1 MSSLTKRI
9 TFFLILLPI
18 VHFVEAKEAQKTPD
32 LILTAQAE
40 RLLRAI
46 KETEKIEPNEQENIK
61 TDYLIVKF
69 TELIK
74 DKDRETLLEINQILI
89 DKLEKL
95 T

>member
-1 MSSLTKRI
+1 MSSNPFELVDP
-9 TFFLILLPI
+9 FN
-18 VHFVEAKEAQKTPD
+18 Q
-32 LILTAQAE
+32 
-40 RLLRAI
+40 
-46 KETEKIEPNEQENIK
+46 TEKIEPNEQENIK

-89 DKLEKL
+89 AKLEKL